1 MQGKGVIRFVAIAL
15 ALACLYHISFT
26 VVTSKVEKKAK
37 EYANGNAA
45 KESYYLDSIATEPV
59 YNLGLAKFTYREC
72 KEKQLNLGLDLK
84 GGMNV
89 TMEVSMVDLIR
100 SMSGNSTDPAFNQA
114 IEIAKKRS
122 IKGGSKDFVEL

>member
-1 MQGKGVIRFVAIAL
+1 MD
-15 ALACLYHISFT
+15 
-26 VVTSKVEKKAK
+26 SKQCRKKAK

-59 YNLGLAKFTYREC
+59 YNLGVAKFTYKEC

-89 TMEVSMVDLIR
+89 TMEVSVVDLIR
-100 SMSGNSTDPAFNQA
+100 SMSGNSTDPAFNKA
-114 IEIAKKRS
+114 MDLAKK
-122 IKGGSKDFVEL
+122 INKIV